1 MCPLLLRHS
10 NWFRYISVQMEIVIN
25 MFVPEGKPL
34 NIKTPRNMGQ
44 IFNLHE
50 AHVCRHGTKSAL
62 GVSDYEAA
70 RLSASLRHSV
80 TQRRHQPPCKKAP
93 CTALR
98 RAQFF
103 PQLAVGVTWWLLL
116 LYTPHREWWYYSL
129 KRVGGAVGKWCM
141 GRASSIIL
149 SLVVVNRRYYNLC
162 YVCIW
167 ERERAIKREDLL
179 CLLYARRGWMKTP
192 RAVGIEVASTI
203 ILSLLDDNVQCVTL
217 QWWVSRIR
225 PTDIKL
231 DVQQNF
237 KI

>member
-1 MCPLLLRHS
+1 
-10 NWFRYISVQMEIVIN
+10 
-25 MFVPEGKPL
+25 
-34 NIKTPRNMGQ
+34 MGQ

-80 TQRRHQPPCKKAP
+80 TQRRHQPPPCKKAP
-93 CTALR
+93 CTAAR

-149 SLVVVNRRYYNLC
+149 SLLVVNRRYYNLC
-162 YVCIW
+162 CVHM
-167 ERERAIKREDLL
+167 RERARHQERGFALL
-179 CLLYARRGWMKTP
+179 TLCAP
-192 RAVGIEVASTI
+192 RLDERLG
-203 ILSLLDDNVQCVTL
+203 LSE
-217 QWWVSRIR
+217 SRL
-225 PTDIKL
+225 PP
-231 DVQQNF
+231 Q
-237 KI
+237 

>member
-1 MCPLLLRHS
+1 MCAGMAQRAHWEWVITRRH
-10 NWFRYISVQMEIVIN
+10 V
-25 MFVPEGKPL
+25 
-34 NIKTPRNMGQ
+34 
-44 IFNLHE
+44 
-50 AHVCRHGTKSAL
+50 
-62 GVSDYEAA
+62 
-70 RLSASLRHSV
+70 SLRRSV
-80 TQRRHQPPCKKAP
+80 TPSLSGGISRRRPCKKAP
-93 CTALR
+93 CTAAR

-162 YVCIW
+162 CVHMR
-167 ERERAIKREDLL
+167 ERESAPSRERICFAYFMRA
-179 CLLYARRGWMKTP
+179 AAGWTP

-203 ILSLLDDNVQCVTL
+203 ILSLDNVCDTPMMSFQHYT
-217 QWWVSRIR
+217 
-225 PTDIKL
+225 TYADIKL
-231 DVQQNF
+231 GVIINYTYS